1 MNTCIAQV
9 APVSVSES
17 PSDTR
22 ANHTRSEL
30 DIDRSLVWL
39 VSLFQPKLPVEPL
52 QRPVLTSTTS
62 TTSRSLY
69 PLFRSDASEAVARG
83 LRDRAT

>member
-1 MNTCIAQV
+1 MRDMNTCIAQV

-30 DIDRSLVWL
+30 DIDRSLV
-39 VSLFQPKLPVEPL
+39 
-52 QRPVLTSTTS
+52 
-62 TTSRSLY
+62 
-69 PLFRSDASEAVARG
+69 
-83 LRDRAT
+83 